1 MIVTFDTNIL
11 VYAMGP
17 VPDDKCVLA
26 QELALRGA
34 RSGNLVLLLQT
45 LIEFS
50 GVAIRKARMATS
62 EVQEAVAAWRRALPI
77 EPTVYE
83 DLPTAIGVA
92 AKHRLAFWDALL
104 WSVAHRIGVQYFLTE
119 DFQDGRIL
127 EGVRFVNPFSAT
139 NDALIERIL
148 PR

>member
-11 VYAMGP
+11 VYATGP
-17 VPDDKCVLA
+17 AQDEKCILA
-26 QELALRGA
+26 QALSIRGA
-34 RSGNLVLLLQT
+34 QSGNLVLLLQT

-50 GVAIRKARMATS
+50 GVAVRKVGMAR
-62 EVQEAVAAWRRALPI
+62 EDVQGAIAAWRRALPI

-83 DLPTAIGVA
+83 DLPAALGAVA
-92 AKHRLAFWDALL
+92 RYRLAFWDAVL
-104 WSVAHRIGVQYFLTE
+104 WATARRLGTQYFLTE

-127 EGVRFVNPFSAT
+127 EGVRFVNPFSAK
-139 NDALIERIL
+139 NGSLIERIL